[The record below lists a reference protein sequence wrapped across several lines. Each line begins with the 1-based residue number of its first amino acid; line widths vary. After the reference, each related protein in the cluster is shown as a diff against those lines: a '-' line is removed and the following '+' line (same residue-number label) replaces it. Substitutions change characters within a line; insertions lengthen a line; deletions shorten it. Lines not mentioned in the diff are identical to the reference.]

1 MKKLIL
7 ISMLAIGMSV
17 FAEKFIPSNKTL
29 EISLS
34 REQFNMRLLF
44 FNLFTSLAWF
54 HILCYT
60 NIIYCIV
67 NYWILNE

>member
-44 FNLFTSLAWF
+44 FNLFTSLA
-54 HILCYT
+54 
-60 NIIYCIV
+60 
-67 NYWILNE
+67 